1 MGTMAFFAVVLLI
14 GGYLFVGFWHI
25 GGYRPRPR
33 RRRRRRI
40 ADRHPDLEQE
50 INALDQAAPLAG

>member
-1 MGTMAFFAVVLLI
+1 MAFFAVVVLI
-14 GGYLFVGFWHI
+14 GGYLRGVWHV

-40 ADRHPDLEQE
+40 ADRHPDLEQK